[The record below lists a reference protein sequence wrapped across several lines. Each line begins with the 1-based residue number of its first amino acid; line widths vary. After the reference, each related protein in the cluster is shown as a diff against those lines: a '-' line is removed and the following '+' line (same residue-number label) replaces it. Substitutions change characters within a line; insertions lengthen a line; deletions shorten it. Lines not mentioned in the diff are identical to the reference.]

1 MENIK
6 KFKLLFKEKN
16 YDSILKSL
24 NDNTFSKKNEGFDFI
39 SYMNMY
45 LITYNDSKFCV
56 FKSPIKVNIRLK
68 DSNKIKTFTAKTN
81 LDIESFCEQ
90 NGIDKNDLY
99 LSENIKYNGDDLFF
113 LNSNI
118 QEAQINF
125 ILLQKKEL
133 DKCDSFP
140 LLEISQNYTVEKYSR
155 FYNFYFGEEV
165 SSNSI
170 FKYKKTEE
178 RNLIFKNLSIL
189 MDNSEIKKFKFTGP
203 FSIGKSITLL
213 QFSRLNSNIIYINLK
228 LFSTK
233 NEFECFCAL
242 QEEFQRI
249 SPKLFDDVQNKIKEE
264 YEKGE
269 RPLDALYNIMKFIVS
284 KNVKKYVFVLILDQY
299 KENWEFNKLENL
311 EKEENINV
319 VYCSSI
325 NNKSIRDKCIETWK
339 EFSDNPQLLD
349 IKNQNFFFYF
359 SRIYSL
365 NITFNDSIISQI
377 NKIPRFKKISIEK
390 ETPKEK
396 IEAINK
402 HVEDKLK
409 ELCAK
414 IDISFDYLLI
424 ILKNI
429 ICKEYSIKDKL
440 NKVIKFVPLKYFIV
454 EFINKEKFTVKLQ
467 FPFFKQIINR
477 RLLANEVK
485 DYFQKQKYL
494 KNLIENDSVK
504 GDYFEEA
511 VKIGLKKKNF
521 LPENCEY
528 TVILEEIASME
539 KVDKDELDLDY
550 LEKVPK
556 INEKKSYNKYYQ
568 MDIEDSKTKL
578 NKSSEDLSMIIEE
591 NYSNDVALEELNK
604 LLKKFSINSDESIN
618 MKKDLERYRSDEI
631 KSRINK
637 KLDIEIPKEKKYNGN
652 KNYFL
657 EQRNKKGRTIDC
669 AYLYGNK
676 DSKTFIG
683 FQIKCYFSS
692 TTSLNK
698 KAWSKNLIRFNLQK
712 ILINSMILFDCKITN
727 WFYYLIFYI
736 NPNIWHCNVNGDIIR
751 NHKEQIEILFY
762 DPLLNKFYNCENN
775 CIDKLKLTEK
785 SNLDKKKV
793 DLLKYSLNANSLSDK
808 FDANSMFN
816 EDDAKECFLKD
827 FSFLGK
833 DINKILSEISVIM
846 GIQNDKLYLKIKA
859 KKVPYIPES
868 PHINYIFLYVLD
880 NGRYIGAKSDIDD
893 PDSLV
898 RYYDIKERKEINI
911 FLAGSCEYYYII
923 KRKRKRVYNN
933 VEKRPMEKIFKRYK
947 PRPTKKS
954 RSLSK

>member
-1 MENIK
+1 
-6 KFKLLFKEKN
+6 
-16 YDSILKSL
+16 
-24 NDNTFSKKNEGFDFI
+24 
-39 SYMNMY
+39 
-45 LITYNDSKFCV
+45 
-56 FKSPIKVNIRLK
+56 
-68 DSNKIKTFTAKTN
+68 
-81 LDIESFCEQ
+81 
-90 NGIDKNDLY
+90 
-99 LSENIKYNGDDLFF
+99 
-113 LNSNI
+113 
-118 QEAQINF
+118 
-125 ILLQKKEL
+125 
-133 DKCDSFP
+133 
-140 LLEISQNYTVEKYSR
+140 
-155 FYNFYFGEEV
+155 
-165 SSNSI
+165 
-170 FKYKKTEE
+170 
-178 RNLIFKNLSIL
+178 
-189 MDNSEIKKFKFTGP
+189 
-203 FSIGKSITLL
+203 
-213 QFSRLNSNIIYINLK
+213 
-228 LFSTK
+228 
-233 NEFECFCAL
+233 
-242 QEEFQRI
+242 
-249 SPKLFDDVQNKIKEE
+249 
-264 YEKGE
+264 
-269 RPLDALYNIMKFIVS
+269 
-284 KNVKKYVFVLILDQY
+284 
-299 KENWEFNKLENL
+299 
-311 EKEENINV
+311 
-319 VYCSSI
+319 
-325 NNKSIRDKCIETWK
+325 
-339 EFSDNPQLLD
+339 
-349 IKNQNFFFYF
+349 
-359 SRIYSL
+359 
-365 NITFNDSIISQI
+365 
-377 NKIPRFKKISIEK
+377 
-390 ETPKEK
+390 
-396 IEAINK
+396 
-402 HVEDKLK
+402 
-409 ELCAK
+409 
-414 IDISFDYLLI
+414 
-424 ILKNI
+424 
-429 ICKEYSIKDKL
+429 
-440 NKVIKFVPLKYFIV
+440 
-454 EFINKEKFTVKLQ
+454 
-467 FPFFKQIINR
+467 
-477 RLLANEVK
+477 
-485 DYFQKQKYL
+485 
-494 KNLIENDSVK
+494 
-504 GDYFEEA
+504 
-511 VKIGLKKKNF
+511 
-521 LPENCEY
+521 
-528 TVILEEIASME
+528 
-539 KVDKDELDLDY
+539 
-550 LEKVPK
+550 
-556 INEKKSYNKYYQ
+556 
-568 MDIEDSKTKL
+568 
-578 NKSSEDLSMIIEE
+578 MIIEE

-604 LLKKFSINSDESIN
+604 LLKKFSINSDESNN

-911 FLAGSCEYYYII
+911 FIAGSCEYYYII

-933 VEKRPMEKIFKRYK
+933 VKKRPMEKIFKRYK